1 MKNNPIK
8 RGLTNDLSEGKKKIM
23 RGNSAPVNSCIEKTQ
38 NTKVP
43 CLEAHVQA
51 PLSNDKP

>member
-8 RGLTNDLSEGKKKIM
+8 RGLTNDLSEGEKKIM

-43 CLEAHVQA
+43 CLEARVQA